1 MRAKFNPFDTCL
13 PVTEVIPGT
22 RDFLAAGNTL
32 LVTAP
37 PGAGKSTVLPLAL
50 LDEPWLAG
58 RKILVLEPRRLAAIS
73 IAGRMADLLGEEVGN
88 TVGYRIRFENR
99 TSRQTRIEVVTEGI
113 LTRMLHH
120 DNALEGVGLIL
131 FDEFHERSIHADI
144 SLALARQ
151 VQEVLRPDLRLVIMS
166 ATLDVAP
173 LAVLLQAPVVESK
186 GKLYPVELI
195 YTGHEDPEELPE
207 RCSRTILQAL
217 REQPGDLLAFL
228 PGQAEIRRVYDILR
242 RQPGGVIIHPLY
254 GQLTYAEQQ
263 AALVPDPRGRRKVV
277 LATSIAET
285 SLTIEGVR
293 IVVDSG
299 LTRKSVFDPGTG
311 LSGLKT
317 VRVSA
322 DAADQRA
329 GRAGRLSPGVC
340 YRMWSVATHSR
351 LAPFRTPEILDSDLA
366 PLVMDLLE
374 WGIRDASDL
383 DWLNPPPAAAL
394 AGALELLTSL
404 GAVSGG
410 QLTPHGKRIHRLPCH
425 PRLANMLI
433 MAGEAGSL
441 PLATDLAAL
450 LDERDPLD
458 RQMAGADLNLRIESL
473 RRYRSGRNGDKAL
486 ARIEKAAAAYRK
498 LFNVAPDDSAAD
510 PFATGFLV
518 ASAYPERI
526 AAARSAAEGLF
537 RLANGQTGALSP
549 SDDLAHEPWLAV
561 AELDSRKG
569 TGKIFLAAPLNPA
582 DISHLAAEVQ
592 TIRWD
597 SRKGQLLMTAD
608 RRIGSLVLGSRPL
621 EMPDP
626 EKRDAVLAD
635 TIRSEGRTLLN
646 FSEKVEEWQN
656 RVLTLRRWNP
666 EQNWPDVSTEAL
678 LAGSREWLGPYFG
691 QLRKAEDFRKL
702 DLGEVLQHF
711 LGYDQQVLLDRLAP
725 AAIPVPTGSMIRV
738 AYNPGGDPPVMAVRL
753 QEVFGM
759 LETPRV
765 NGGTVK
771 VVMHLL
777 SPGFKP
783 VQVTSDLR
791 SFWEITYFEVRKE
804 LKRRYPKHA
813 WPENPLLA
821 EPVRGVRRK

>member
-1 MRAKFNPFDTCL
+1 MRARFNPFDTRL
-13 PVTEVIPGT
+13 PVTEVIPET
-22 RDFLAAGNTL
+22 RKLLSAGNTL
-32 LVTAP
+32 LLSAP

-58 RKILVLEPRRLAAIS
+58 QKILVLEPRRLAAIS
-73 IAGRMADLLGEEVGN
+73 IAGRMADLLGEQVGN
-88 TVGYRIRFENR
+88 TIGYRIRFENR

-120 DNALEGVGLIL
+120 DNALDGVGLIL

-144 SLALARQ
+144 SLALAREI
-151 VQEVLRPDLRLVIMS
+151 QEVLRPDLRLVIMS
-166 ATLDVAP
+166 ATLDLAP
-173 LAVLLQAPVVESK
+173 LADMLHAPVVESE
-186 GKLYPVELI
+186 GRVYPVELI
-195 YTGHEDPEELPE
+195 YTGHEDLDELPE
-207 RCSRTILQAL
+207 RCSRTILEAL
-217 REQPGDLLAFL
+217 RDQPGDLLAFL
-228 PGQAEIRRVYDILR
+228 PGQAEIRKVYEILR
-242 RQPGGVIIHPLY
+242 RQPRGVMIHPLY

-263 AALVPDPRGRRKVV
+263 AALVPDPQGRRKVV
-277 LATSIAET
+277 LATAIAET

-317 VRVSA
+317 VRVSV

-351 LAPFRTPEILDSDLA
+351 LAPYRTPEILDSDLG
-366 PLVMDLLE
+366 PLVMDLLQ

-383 DWLNPPPAAAL
+383 DWLNPPPATAL
-394 AGALELLTSL
+394 TVARELLASL
-404 GAVSGG
+404 GAIANG

-433 MAGEAGSL
+433 MADEAGSL

-450 LDERDPLD
+450 LEERDPLD
-458 RQMAGADLNLRIESL
+458 RQMAGADLNLRIERL
-473 RRYRSGRNGDKAL
+473 RRFRSEPNGDKAL
-486 ARIEKAAAAYRK
+486 ARIERVAAAYRK
-498 LFNVAPDDSAAD
+498 LFNVTPENTPTDS
-510 PFATGFLV
+510 FATGFLV

-526 AAARSAAEGLF
+526 AAAARSAGEGLF
-537 RLANGQTGALSP
+537 RLANGQTAALNP
-549 SDDLAHEPWLAV
+549 SDDLSHEPWLAV
-561 AELDSRKG
+561 AELDGRKG
-569 TGKIFLAAPLNPA
+569 TGKIFLAAPLNPV
-582 DISHLAAEVQ
+582 DVSHLAAEAQ

-608 RRIGSLVLGSRPL
+608 RRIGSLVLESRPL
-621 EMPDP
+621 DMPDP
-626 EKRDAVLAD
+626 ENRDAVLAD

-646 FSEKVEEWQN
+646 FGEKVGEWQN
-656 RVLTLRRWNP
+656 RVLALRRWNP
-666 EQNWPDVSTEAL
+666 EQNWPDVSTDAL
-678 LAGSREWLGPYFG
+678 LARSREWLGPYFG
-691 QLRKAEDFRKL
+691 QLRKTEDFRKL
-702 DLGEVLQHF
+702 DLSEVLQHF
-711 LGYDQQVLLDRLAP
+711 LGYEQQMLLDRLAP

-738 AYNPGGDPPVMAVRL
+738 VYHPGGDPPVMAVRL

-765 NGGTVK
+765 NGGNMK
-771 VVMHLL
+771 IVMHLL

-783 VQVTSDLR
+783 V
-791 SFWEITYFEVRKE
+791 
-804 LKRRYPKHA
+804 
-813 WPENPLLA
+813 
-821 EPVRGVRRK
+821 